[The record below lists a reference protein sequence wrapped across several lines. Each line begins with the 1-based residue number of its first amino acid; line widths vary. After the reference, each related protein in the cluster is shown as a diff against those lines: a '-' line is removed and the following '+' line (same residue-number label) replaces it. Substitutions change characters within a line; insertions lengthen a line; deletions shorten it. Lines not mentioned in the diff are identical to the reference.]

1 MKRKQSQWLKV
12 RKEAAERDGCACIV
26 CGRPATDVHHII
38 FRSQCGKDELGNVV
52 CLCRYHHQLAHGEKA
67 KMWRLWFKNYLLAR
81 YGDEE

>member
-1 MKRKQSQWLKV
+1 MKRKQSQWVKV